1 MKFRYI
7 LSSLVA
13 AAAIVAGCAEETLT
27 LDEVQVSKSVIS
39 IPVDGG
45 QTEITVNATGDWT
58 INGVPEWL
66 TVTPASGASGETKVT
81 FSAGATEDANT
92 VDLSLVCEGATQV
105 LKIIQGVSSSDKIVT
120 CKEVIDGKDG
130 KTYRIKGTVSKIAAN
145 VYGNYYVTDA
155 TGTVYI
161 YGTLDANGAEKNF
174 ASWGLEEGDIITVQ
188 GPKTTYNSTIELV
201 NVTVIA
207 IEKSLIKV
215 ESVDPED
222 ATIEKEGGEYTVTLT
237 NKGESFDVVVPESV
251 KSWVSI
257 ASVSTSGTSAVV
269 KFNIAE
275 NPEGDRTAEFLYT
288 TTKTD
293 DKGVKTTYTATSA
306 LTQKGAIIETTI
318 DKFIAAEVGN
328 VVYRLTG
335 CVTNVADASKGNFT
349 ITDGTGST
357 YVYKCSGAAD
367 LKEGDIVTL
376 TGKRG
381 AYNGNHQVTSGTVE
395 TVNAVAEITV
405 ADFLAKSQDKNTYFK
420 LTGKVTQPTD
430 EEKAANCKFDLT
442 DYGNFVLEDA
452 TGRVY
457 VYGVLNGWGGKKG
470 NGTFATLSVKEN
482 DTITIVGY
490 RTAYKTLD
498 QVGGAFYFSHV
509 AAE

>member
-39 IPVDGG
+39 IPVEGG
-45 QTEITVNATGDWT
+45 KTEITVNAKGDWA

-66 TVTPASGASGETKVT
+66 KVTPASGVSGETTVT
-81 FSAGATEDANT
+81 FSAEATEDART
-92 VDLSLVCEGATQV
+92 IDLSLTCEEATQV
-105 LKIIQGVSSSDKIVT
+105 LKIIQGVASEVKTVT
-120 CKEVIDGKDG
+120 CAEVIAGADG

-145 VYGNYYVTDA
+145 VYGNYYVTDE

-161 YGTLDANGAEKNF
+161 YGTFDASGAEKNF

-188 GPKTTYNSTIELV
+188 GPKTTYGSTIELV
-201 NVTVIA
+201 NVTVIE

-288 TTKTD
+288 TTKGG
-293 DKGVKTTYTATSA
+293 KTYTATSS

-349 ITDGTGST
+349 IADGTGST
-357 YVYKCSGAAD
+357 YIYKCSGAAD

-381 AYNGNHQVTSGTVE
+381 AYNGTHQVTSGTVE
-395 TVNAVAEITV
+395 TVKAVSDITV
-405 ADFLAKSQDKNTYFK
+405 ADFLAKSQDTNTYFK

-430 EEKAANCKFDLT
+430 EEKTAGCKFDLSG
-442 DYGNFVLEDA
+442 YGNFVLEDA

-470 NGTFATLSVKEN
+470 TFATLSVKEN

-490 RTAYKTLD
+490 RTAFKTLD